1 MHVVLVINDCSVLV
15 YPAFSRTIILT
26 VLPLRELLLMVNKSS
41 NDAEF
46 LNEDDGSMVP
56 PRCHYAVVAKIT
68 VKGFFFFLDLVTT
81 PALNEGS
88 CLWHPLVPGA
98 VLSTF
103 CFAPLSPFK
112 NAFRQAV
119 PFLLYRPR

>member
-1 MHVVLVINDCSVLV
+1 MTNGEGPSSAQLPVSAGKCHELRAEVAIDFCENSPLLQKQALRKPVPQMHVVLVINDCSILV

-41 NDAEF
+41 NDVEF

-68 VKGFFFFLDLVTT
+68 VKGFFFF
-81 PALNEGS
+81 
-88 CLWHPLVPGA
+88 
-98 VLSTF
+98 
-103 CFAPLSPFK
+103 
-112 NAFRQAV
+112 
-119 PFLLYRPR
+119 